1 MLINNKEDILM
12 KRTLKLAICIAL
24 AMVMVLSIVGCGA
37 KKKMEKHIEI
47 VSKGF
52 QHEFWQ
58 AVKKGADDAAAE
70 KGWTINFV
78 GPETESDVSDQ
89 VEMLAS
95 AVNKNP
101 SAIAFAAL
109 DTQAALDELNKAKNA
124 DIPMIAF
131 DSGVPNAPEGMI
143 LATVATDNYA
153 AGALAAEELYAGI
166 KADETTGT
174 NQKATKVELDGATAD
189 SKFRIG
195 VVAQDQ
201 ISDSLYQRTKGFVEK
216 MVSIL
221 EADGYAVAV
230 VGNGSKDGISPSG
243 DEAGATVLVD
253 VQVAVD
259 TTLAECTAAAQV
271 IFQKEDTKAVFTPNQ
286 GGVDGIIAVADSH
299 EESWLKDTYKVS
311 GFDSGAAQ
319 KAQIANG
326 NFYGSITQ
334 DPYKMGY
341 ETVMSC
347 IAASNGESVS
357 DMPLNGV
364 WYNAA
369 NMNDAAIDTL
379 LYD

>member
-1 MLINNKEDILM
+1 M
-12 KRTLKLAICIAL
+12 KNFTR
-24 AMVMVLSIVGCGA
+24 VMVCMMMAVVLVVSLASCGGSA
-37 KKKMEKHIEI
+37 KMDKHVEI
-47 VSKGF
+47 ISKGF

-58 AVKKGADDAAAE
+58 AVNKGAQDAADE
-70 KGWTINFV
+70 QGWTINFV

-89 VEMLAS
+89 VDMLAD

-124 DIPMIAF
+124 GIPMVAF
-131 DSGVPNAPEGMI
+131 DSGVPDAPEGMI
-143 LATVATDNYA
+143 LATIATDNYA
-153 AGALAAEELYAGI
+153 AGALAATELYAGI
-166 KADETTGT
+166 VADTSSGV
-174 NQKATKVELDGATAD
+174 QLATKTELDAATTD

-201 ISDSLYQRTKGFVEK
+201 ISDSLYQRTRGFVDS
-216 MVSIL
+216 MVSVL
-221 EADGYAVAV
+221 EADGYSVAV

-243 DEAGATVLVD
+243 DEASATVLVD
-253 VQVAVD
+253 IQVAVD

-299 EESWLKDTYKVS
+299 PESWLKDTYKVC

-319 KAQIANG
+319 KAVIANG

-334 DPYKMGY
+334 DPYTMGY
-341 ETVMSC
+341 ETVM
-347 IAASNGESVS
+347 AAINAANGESIS

-364 WYNAA
+364 WYNAD
-369 NMNDAAIDTL
+369 NMNDPVIDTL